1 MNLNDSQMALSKG
14 MTEDVLEIMSA
25 YSDSVTLAQAI
36 GVLEV
41 VKSILLQNH
50 LIEVEEVED
59 EDEDDEE

>member
-1 MNLNDSQMALSKG
+1 MNLNDSQTALSKD

-59 EDEDDEE
+59 EDDEE

>member
-1 MNLNDSQMALSKG
+1 MNLNDSQMALSKD

-50 LIEVEEVED
+50 LIEAEEVED
-59 EDEDDEE
+59 EDDEE